1 MLTNEPNP
9 EKSPPKEPE
18 ASENVEKI
26 ESMFSPGFRSVAA
39 MAGWDEE
46 SILVASLV
54 VEDTPDRDFKQ
65 KKRSDLPFKTP
76 PSNSRRKRRAHK
88 RSPVL
93 VAMPV
98 LDLGEDET
106 SRKEN
111 TNTDEE
117 RKAESEKKMIE
128 SKTNTD
134 EEKKTGEKELTASSS
149 TLPCMDRLREELSC
163 AICLEICFEP
173 STTACG
179 HSFCKKCLRTAAEK
193 CGKRCPK
200 CRQLISN
207 GRSCTVNTVL
217 WNTIQ
222 LLFPQEI
229 ETRKAA
235 AKASNSR
242 ETDHKSP
249 PPPRGI
255 SHYNVR
261 NRNIQALNSPE
272 DERLQS
278 TRRVGNTYHE
288 GRNHIM
294 GPPGIASRGDEVNV
308 RRRRRQVPG
317 QDDDAALA
325 LRLQREEF
333 MEVFRGS
340 DDQYNGSVSLA
351 RENLRAMASRAMNI
365 RIRGRPS

>member
-1 MLTNEPNP
+1 MGIPYIVNWI
-9 EKSPPKEPE
+9 
-18 ASENVEKI
+18 KI
-26 ESMFSPGFRSVAA
+26 HG
-39 MAGWDEE
+39 
-46 SILVASLV
+46 LY
-54 VEDTPDRDFKQ
+54 
-65 KKRSDLPFKTP
+65 
-76 PSNSRRKRRAHK
+76 
-88 RSPVL
+88 
-93 VAMPV
+93 
-98 LDLGEDET
+98 
-106 SRKEN
+106 
-111 TNTDEE
+111 
-117 RKAESEKKMIE
+117 
-128 SKTNTD
+128 
-134 EEKKTGEKELTASSS
+134 
-149 TLPCMDRLREELSC
+149 C
-163 AICLEICFEP
+163 
-173 STTACG
+173 
-179 HSFCKKCLRTAAEK
+179 
-193 CGKRCPK
+193 
-200 CRQLISN
+200 SN

-229 ETRKAA
+229 EARKAA

-261 NRNIQALNSPE
+261 NRSIQALNSPE
-272 DERLQS
+272 DERIQS

-288 GRNHIM
+288 GRNHIA

-308 RRRRRQVPG
+308 RRRRRRVPG
-317 QDDDAALA
+317 QDEDAALA

>member
-1 MLTNEPNP
+1 MGIPYIVNWI
-9 EKSPPKEPE
+9 
-18 ASENVEKI
+18 KI
-26 ESMFSPGFRSVAA
+26 HG
-39 MAGWDEE
+39 
-46 SILVASLV
+46 L
-54 VEDTPDRDFKQ
+54 
-65 KKRSDLPFKTP
+65 
-76 PSNSRRKRRAHK
+76 
-88 RSPVL
+88 
-93 VAMPV
+93 
-98 LDLGEDET
+98 
-106 SRKEN
+106 
-111 TNTDEE
+111 
-117 RKAESEKKMIE
+117 
-128 SKTNTD
+128 
-134 EEKKTGEKELTASSS
+134 
-149 TLPCMDRLREELSC
+149 
-163 AICLEICFEP
+163 
-173 STTACG
+173 
-179 HSFCKKCLRTAAEK
+179 FC
-193 CGKRCPK
+193 
-200 CRQLISN
+200 SN

-229 ETRKAA
+229 EARKAA

-261 NRNIQALNSPE
+261 NRSIQALNSPE
-272 DERLQS
+272 DERIQS

-288 GRNHIM
+288 GRNHIV
-294 GPPGIASRGDEVNV
+294 GPAGIASRGDEVNV
-308 RRRRRQVPG
+308 RRRRRRVPG
-317 QDDDAALA
+317 QDEDAALA